1 MGQIN
6 MVWAGCWGRY
16 YTIFYIIYANYVSIM

>member
-6 MVWAGCWGRY
+6 IVGAGCWGRY
-16 YTIFYIIYANYVSIM
+16 YIIFYSIYANYVSIM